1 MSDEIEDTGSLVDLR
16 QLNEY
21 FHLRKKM
28 SEEKVLFGSPTG
40 APCPSCG
47 SPTIWKNGIYGAFAG
62 CFTYPEC
69 KGVAQNVKPPEF
81 GEYKDNLDSSKSNGE
96 DSNTKKRGRP
106 PGSKNKPKDLPASE
120 MSAEEAQGKIK
131 EALEKLAKEAGQGQG
146 EGGGGGDSESQSP
159 EDLWAKIRPV
169 ALPDIGKTLVLP
181 ALQEAAKT
189 IEQQTKAYTDDRFAA
204 ISEAL
209 EAKQDVL
216 GKQITDRAAN
226 TNNRL
231 DNVESRINEL
241 ACRTFVIERH
251 KPDSVEVDKVE
262 GVYHKAVEIVI
273 QRISAGLRNI
283 MLVGP
288 SGSGKSRIAEDV
300 SKILKLRF
308 GCESCSAGMSESRLI
323 GRSIPNLTGGPNTY
337 EPPPSR
343 MDLLYKDGGIMCLDE
358 IDGMDP
364 NVLIVMNSG
373 LSNGHW
379 TVPNNA
385 EPVLRRHKMNVLIAT
400 ANTYGNG
407 ANRLYC
413 GRNQLD
419 AATLSRFAGAVI
431 EVDYDRTLEIALA
444 PSKELR
450 DAVWSVRTKVTENA
464 LRRVMGTRELIN
476 GQMLLDSGM
485 PVKVVMA
492 ALTQGW
498 TKDELSRVGI

>member
-1 MSDEIEDTGSLVDLR
+1 MDTQKAV
-16 QLNEY
+16 
-21 FHLRKKM
+21 M
-28 SEEKVLFGSPTG
+28 GSPSG
-40 APCPSCG
+40 VVCPQCG
-47 SPTIWKNGIYGAFAG
+47 SMTLWKSGVYGPFAG
-62 CFTYPEC
+62 CSQYPAC
-69 KGVAQNVKPPEF
+69 KGVARDAPKPNF
-81 GEYKDNLDSSKSNGE
+81 GDYKGNDEGKR
-96 DSNTKKRGRP
+96 RGRP
-106 PGSKNKPKDLPASE
+106 PGSKNKPKEEEAQEQTE
-120 MSAEEAQGKIK
+120 MSAEDAQKAIK
-131 EALEKLAKEAGQGQG
+131 ESLERMVAEANSGSGQGQG
-146 EGGGGGDSESQSP
+146 KGEGEGP
-159 EDLWAKIRPV
+159 EDLWAKIRPI

-181 ALQEAAKT
+181 ALHEGAKAILT
-189 IEQQTKAYTDDRFAA
+189 STKAYTDDRFKAV
-204 ISEAL
+204 SEAL
-209 EAKQDVL
+209 DAKQDGL

-226 TNNRL
+226 ANERL
-231 DNVESRINEL
+231 ERAEKRLGEL

-251 KPDSVEVDKVE
+251 KPDAIEQEKVE
-262 GVYHKAVEIVI
+262 GTYHAAVETVL

-288 SGSGKSRIAEDV
+288 SGSGKSRVAEDV
-300 SKILKLRF
+300 AKILKLRF

-323 GRSIPNLTGGPNTY
+323 GRSIPNLTGGPNAY

-343 MDLLYKDGGIMCLDE
+343 MDLLYKEGGVMCLDE

-385 EPVLRRHKMNVLIAT
+385 EPVLRRHKMSVLIAT

-407 ANRLYC
+407 ANRMYC

-431 EVDYDRTLEIALA
+431 EVDYDKALEVALA
-444 PSKELR
+444 PSQELR
-450 DAVWSVRTKVTENA
+450 NHIWMVRSRVTESG

-485 PVKVVMA
+485 SITQTMK
-492 ALTQGW
+492 ALTTGW